1 MVIHAVVSTI
11 SRRNPDQSQDS
22 SALMLVGQNRV
33 TVCLGSTCWEEE
45 EEENERVII

>member
-33 TVCLGSTCWEEE
+33 TMFGKYMLGGGGGGE
-45 EEENERVII
+45 